1 MIPIII
7 FLFIFLI
14 FCITIYG
21 DSQQS
26 TIYGGSLNIIKD
38 IKFLYKTCKK
48 LFEGKKFK
56 PICRYDDLKTIT
68 YKDYKNLRFG
78 CHMGQRKLLLSE
90 LQFYSDY
97 HNDLIIY
104 AGSAP
109 CIHLSMILELFP
121 KMKLILIDPNYH
133 NFDYEFQYIYQNFD
147 VISDKNKK
155 QMLGYLG
162 DNHSPYYNNIL
173 QQTTMKINNTSI
185 NALDK
190 NSYDWKTCMNNFYKT
205 NTKILNDNCRVFVI
219 QDYMNLELCKKIK
232 EKIGNIELNFVSDL
246 RTNIVDDYPTD
257 LDIIWNDSIQAAC
270 INILKP
276 NYSMLKYHP
285 PYFNPD
291 DDSVNKYVKNPQSIP
306 MYKILSENFRYL
318 NDEMKIDTIKEY
330 QNKKYKYLKGVDIYL
345 QAWSPRSSTETRLI
359 IKDIP
364 PSIEYKH
371 NEWDNKFT
379 FLKNL
384 RMYGYFNYFYDIV
397 KNYESKNV
405 INDYDASFDSMLE
418 IYIILNYIYKTKM
431 NYTKFDKKI
440 DLDRLFELK
449 YKIDEHLNY
458 TITDRCNNNIKCIPT
473 KINMYY
479 KMGKTYKVSDTNDII
494 VDVNKINNNYKL
506 MEC

>member
-1 MIPIII
+1 
-7 FLFIFLI
+7 
-14 FCITIYG
+14 
-21 DSQQS
+21 
-26 TIYGGSLNIIKD
+26 
-38 IKFLYKTCKK
+38 
-48 LFEGKKFK
+48 
-56 PICRYDDLKTIT
+56 
-68 YKDYKNLRFG
+68 
-78 CHMGQRKLLLSE
+78 
-90 LQFYSDY
+90 
-97 HNDLIIY
+97 
-104 AGSAP
+104 
-109 CIHLSMILELFP
+109 
-121 KMKLILIDPNYH
+121 
-133 NFDYEFQYIYQNFD
+133 
-147 VISDKNKK
+147 
-155 QMLGYLG
+155 
-162 DNHSPYYNNIL
+162 
-173 QQTTMKINNTSI
+173 
-185 NALDK
+185 
-190 NSYDWKTCMNNFYKT
+190 
-205 NTKILNDNCRVFVI
+205 
-219 QDYMNLELCKKIK
+219 
-232 EKIGNIELNFVSDL
+232 
-246 RTNIVDDYPTD
+246 
-257 LDIIWNDSIQAAC
+257 
-270 INILKP
+270 
-276 NYSMLKYHP
+276 MLKYHP